1 MLFRSATRTR
11 TPKHEPHPRLCGC
24 VCVCVPP
31 SLPLVSDPLPD
42 AHIRSQI
49 RAATHVL
56 PHGPAPPGTAA
67 GGVLRHGTAT
77 ACRARRR
84 VACVRAA
91 ICEEQPALGMPS
103 PMRRRRPQDHDL
115 VLSQHHQRL
124 TANLARGRVDAWP
137 RQRPHSPAGAR
148 ASAGECG
155 RWRGQAST
163 LAGRRAGGR
172 TRSAF
177 RRHPPRRRPPS
188 PSAVPMQGP
197 RLSRARSTT
206 PITRGPSTFHRAVMM
221 KLLLAAAVRTR
232 TSPVGTT
239 QRPSAP

>member
-1 MLFRSATRTR
+1 MAHDHTTATLRAHGLSIACGLSLTRSRPSHAHAHSQARATPTSLWVRVR
-11 TPKHEPHPRLCGC
+11 
-24 VCVCVPP
+24 VCVCASVP
-31 SLPLVSDPLPD
+31 PLVSDPLPD

-103 PMRRRRPQDHDL
+103 PVRRRRPQDHDL

-137 RQRPHSPAGAR
+137 RQRPHSSAGAR
-148 ASAGECG
+148 AGALARRFDAIRLVVVLLHRRQSRCSALGSHALA
-155 RWRGQAST
+155 RLRRSRGA
-163 LAGRRAGGR
+163 L
-172 TRSAF
+172 
-177 RRHPPRRRPPS
+177 RPFT
-188 PSAVPMQGP
+188 GP
-197 RLSRARSTT
+197 
-206 PITRGPSTFHRAVMM
+206 
-221 KLLLAAAVRTR
+221 
-232 TSPVGTT
+232 
-239 QRPSAP
+239 